1 MESPLVVGVHGPL
14 NHAWLSENELG
25 IYRRTTASNES
36 TRNEILIE
44 NVKWGTSIYNDEF
57 MRRLAKSSFEV
68 FSALQKCS
76 EQNSFITHS
85 IQYRAAL
92 AVCSNEIF
100 TFLKLS
106 AGSDEARAAHLIAQ
120 GNLIQTLE
128 LLWHLAELIFIQV
141 SPPGYLAFNLCSWF
155 YVQSQEA
162 ANRAREILDS
172 ANREQSGHILLHDKL
187 NNLKSWET
195 NKDFWPTVLSLVLQA
210 RCQEAASL
218 LVLHSN
224 SNGRG
229 LRSLRQ
235 LLASMPV
242 ASHAEKEGMWTE
254 YGAQFS
260 QAWNYWQSEC
270 EHRLS
275 SGEFDHVGGD
285 PASVDYIKL
294 IVNILS
300 GRTSIW
306 DDPRILDVTRGSRGW
321 FFRFVSF
328 VFYTDQLVNIDGLS
342 SDLDRWL
349 ALTKKGNMEP
359 GSNFDQ
365 SVDAL
370 ITSIFHVDLFS
381 FVRIA
386 SEKLSNWWFIA
397 HFTNLLNHIYPGVLN
412 DLQLTHKQD
421 ELSLESCP
429 KTVNYKSNAKFNESL
444 YQPVDSSSLVEFFL
458 LGYVESLASETSLL
472 SIALGYLDHCKSGRT
487 RQSTLLLRHAVPV
500 STRATNWFISQAKVR
515 GLYSTAEELAKLNCR
530 RFTCLS
536 LQSQEGSIIN
546 SSNYSP
552 ICISIGWALMA
563 RDYSMI
569 NRLAELSLARDNGFM
584 HKDTLNET
592 IISHASTEVAEL
604 AAIIL
609 GFCRGSSFDEPS
621 NNNKVN
627 EVNHLQLSPELA
639 FLIRYAEL
647 QQSFNDGDCEGA
659 VDRIIDLLV
668 TSPGNSLITTNSTGQ
683 DCTNSSTT
691 GFGLRIP
698 TRLKIR
704 LLAEV
709 RHLLGRNCLRRD
721 QVEVLITA
729 LIELRADL
737 DLNPNNMSTNSDI
750 HSLLTK
756 IHMSLAKE
764 LASTFFATS
773 NTIPISLSLSPNSMV
788 DTNWH

>member
-1 MESPLVVGVHGPL
+1 MESPLVVGVPGPL
-14 NHAWLSENELG
+14 NHVWLSENELG
-25 IYRRTTASNES
+25 IFRKPTASNKS
-36 TRNEILIE
+36 TCNEILIE

-57 MRRLAKSSFEV
+57 MKRLVKSSFEV

-76 EQNSFITHS
+76 VQNSFITHS

-100 TFLKLS
+100 TFLKL
-106 AGSDEARAAHLIAQ
+106 ATGSNEARAAHLLAQ

-162 ANRAREILDS
+162 ANCAREILDS
-172 ANREQSGHILLHDKL
+172 ASREQSGHILLHDKL
-187 NNLKSWET
+187 NSLKSWET

-218 LVLHSN
+218 LVVHSN

-285 PASVDYIKL
+285 PTSVEYIKL

-306 DDPRILDVTRGSRGW
+306 DDPRISDVTRGSRGW

-429 KTVNYKSNAKFNESL
+429 KTVNYISKAEVNESL

-458 LGYVESLASETSLL
+458 LGYIESLASETSLL

-487 RQSTLLLRHAVPV
+487 RQSALLLRHAVPV

-530 RFTCLS
+530 RFACLS
-536 LQSQEGSIIN
+536 LQSQGGSIID

-552 ICISIGWALMA
+552 ICISVGWALMA

-584 HKDTLNET
+584 RKDTLNET
-592 IISHASTEVAEL
+592 TISHASTEVAEL

-609 GFCRGSSFDEPS
+609 GFCRGSSYDEPS

-627 EVNHLQLSPELA
+627 EINHLQLSPELA

-668 TSPGNSLITTNSTGQ
+668 TSPGNSLITTNSAGQ

-737 DLNPNNMSTNSDI
+737 DLNPNNMSTNSDM

-756 IHMSLAKE
+756 IHMSLANE

-773 NTIPISLSLSPNSMV
+773 NTISISPSLSPNSMV

>member
-1 MESPLVVGVHGPL
+1 MESPLVVGVPGPL
-14 NHAWLSENELG
+14 NHVWLSENELG
-25 IYRRTTASNES
+25 IFRRSTPSNKS
-36 TRNEILIE
+36 TCNEILIE

-57 MRRLAKSSFEV
+57 MKRLVKSSFEV

-76 EQNSFITHS
+76 VQNSFITHS

-100 TFLKLS
+100 TFLS
-106 AGSDEARAAHLIAQ
+106 SDEARAAHLLAQ

-162 ANRAREILDS
+162 ANCAREILDS
-172 ANREQSGHILLHDKL
+172 ASREQSGHILLHDKL
-187 NNLKSWET
+187 NSLKSWET

-218 LVLHSN
+218 LVVHSN

-285 PASVDYIKL
+285 PTSVEYIKL

-306 DDPRILDVTRGSRGW
+306 DDPRISDVTRGSRGW

-429 KTVNYKSNAKFNESL
+429 KTVNYISKAEVNESL

-458 LGYVESLASETSLL
+458 LGYIESLASETSLL

-487 RQSTLLLRHAVPV
+487 RQSALLLRHAVPV

-530 RFTCLS
+530 RFACLS
-536 LQSQEGSIIN
+536 LQSQGGSIID

-552 ICISIGWALMA
+552 ICISVGWALMA

-584 HKDTLNET
+584 RKDTLNET
-592 IISHASTEVAEL
+592 TISHASTEVAEL

-609 GFCRGSSFDEPS
+609 GFCRGSSYDEPS

-627 EVNHLQLSPELA
+627 EINHLQLSPELA

-668 TSPGNSLITTNSTGQ
+668 TSPGNSLITTNSAGQ

-737 DLNPNNMSTNSDI
+737 DLNPNNMSTNSDM

-756 IHMSLAKE
+756 IHMSLANE

-773 NTIPISLSLSPNSMV
+773 NTISISPSLSPNSMV

>member
-1 MESPLVVGVHGPL
+1 MEGPLVVGVTGPL
-14 NHAWLSENELG
+14 SHVWVSENELG
-25 IYRRTTASNES
+25 VFRKSDASAIPICN
-36 TRNEILIE
+36 NILIE
-44 NVKWGTSIYNDEF
+44 NVKWGTSMYNDEF
-57 MRRLAKSSFEV
+57 MRRLVKSSFEV
-68 FSALQKCS
+68 FTSLQKS
-76 EQNSFITHS
+76 STQNSYVNHS

-100 TFLKLS
+100 TFLKS
-106 AGSDEARAAHLIAQ
+106 CDEKRAAHLLTQ
-120 GNLIQTLE
+120 GNLIQSLE

-141 SPPGYLAFNLCSWF
+141 SPPGYLAFSLCSWF

-162 ANRAREILDS
+162 ANCAREILDN
-172 ANREQSGHILLHDKL
+172 ANKEQTGQTLLRDKL
-187 NNLKSWET
+187 NNLKLYET
-195 NKDFWPTVLSLVLQA
+195 NKHFWPTVLSLVLQA

-235 LLASMPV
+235 LLASMPI
-242 ASHAEKEGMWTE
+242 ASHTEKEGMWTE

-275 SGEFDHVGGD
+275 SGEFDYVGGD
-285 PASVDYIKL
+285 QTSVDYVKL
-294 IVNILS
+294 IVNVLS

-306 DDPRILDVTRGSRGW
+306 DDQRILEVTKGSRGW

-328 VFYTDQLVNIDGLS
+328 VFYTDQLVNVDGLS
-342 SDLDRWL
+342 GNLDRWL
-349 ALTKKGNMEP
+349 SLTKKESTEP
-359 GSNFDQ
+359 GSHFDQ
-365 SVDAL
+365 SIDAL

-386 SEKLSNWWFIA
+386 SGKLCNWWFIA
-397 HFTNLLNHIYPGVLN
+397 HFANLLNHIYPGVLN
-412 DLQLTHKQD
+412 DLQLTHKRD
-421 ELSLESCP
+421 EISLESCP
-429 KTVNYKSNAKFNESL
+429 KLNNKSKAEFSESL

-487 RQSTLLLRHAVPV
+487 RQSALLLKHAVPV

-515 GLYSTAEELAKLNCR
+515 ELHSTGEEIAKLNCR
-530 RFTCLS
+530 RFTRLS
-536 LQSQEGSIIN
+536 LQSNIASMP
-546 SSNYSP
+546 SSSHYSP
-552 ICISIGWALMA
+552 ICIAAGWALMA
-563 RDYSMI
+563 RDYSI
-569 NRLAELSLARDNGFM
+569 VNRLAELSLARDSGFM
-584 HKDTLNET
+584 CKDTSNGANT
-592 IISHASTEVAEL
+592 SPASTEVAEL

-609 GFCRGSSFDEPS
+609 GFCRGSSAFDVPS
-621 NNNKVN
+621 CNNINNKTN

-647 QQSFNDGDCEGA
+647 QQYFNDGDGEGA
-659 VDRIIDLLV
+659 VDRLIDLLV
-668 TSPGNSLITTNSTGQ
+668 TSPGSSLINSTGQ
-683 DCTNSSTT
+683 DCINASTT
-691 GFGLRIP
+691 SVGLRIP

-721 QVEVLITA
+721 QVEVLITT

-737 DLNPNNMSTNSDI
+737 DVNSNDICTDNDINP
-750 HSLLTK
+750 LLAK
-756 IHMSLAKE
+756 IHISLAKE
-764 LASTFFATS
+764 LASTFFTTF
-773 NTIPISLSLSPNSMV
+773 NNIPMSPSLSPNSAV
-788 DTNWH
+788 DTNWR

>member
-1 MESPLVVGVHGPL
+1 MESPLVVGVPGPL
-14 NHAWLSENELG
+14 NHVWLSENELG
-25 IYRRTTASNES
+25 IFRKPTASNKS
-36 TRNEILIE
+36 TCNEILIE

-57 MRRLAKSSFEV
+57 MKRLVKSSFEV

-76 EQNSFITHS
+76 VQNSFITHS

-100 TFLKLS
+100 TFLS
-106 AGSDEARAAHLIAQ
+106 SNEARAAHLLAQ

-162 ANRAREILDS
+162 ANCAREILDS
-172 ANREQSGHILLHDKL
+172 ASREQSGHILLHDKL
-187 NNLKSWET
+187 NSLKSWET

-218 LVLHSN
+218 LVVHSN

-285 PASVDYIKL
+285 PTSVEYIKL

-306 DDPRILDVTRGSRGW
+306 DDPRISDVTRGSRGW

-429 KTVNYKSNAKFNESL
+429 KTVNYISKAEVNESL

-458 LGYVESLASETSLL
+458 LGYIESLASETSLL

-487 RQSTLLLRHAVPV
+487 RQSALLLRHAVPV

-530 RFTCLS
+530 RFACLS
-536 LQSQEGSIIN
+536 LQSQGGSIID

-552 ICISIGWALMA
+552 ICISVGWALMA

-584 HKDTLNET
+584 RKDTLNET
-592 IISHASTEVAEL
+592 TISHASTEVAEL

-609 GFCRGSSFDEPS
+609 GFCRGSSYDEPS

-627 EVNHLQLSPELA
+627 EINHLQLSPELA

-668 TSPGNSLITTNSTGQ
+668 TSPGNSLITTNSAGQ

-737 DLNPNNMSTNSDI
+737 DLNPNNMSTNSDM

-756 IHMSLAKE
+756 IHMSLANE

-773 NTIPISLSLSPNSMV
+773 NTISISPSLSPNSMV

>member
-1 MESPLVVGVHGPL
+1 MESPLVVGVPGPL
-14 NHAWLSENELG
+14 NHVWLSENELG
-25 IYRRTTASNES
+25 IFRKPTASNKS
-36 TRNEILIE
+36 TFNEILIE

-57 MRRLAKSSFEV
+57 MKRLVKSSFEV

-76 EQNSFITHS
+76 VQNSFITHS

-106 AGSDEARAAHLIAQ
+106 TGSNEARAAHLLAQ

-162 ANRAREILDS
+162 ANCAREILDS
-172 ANREQSGHILLHDKL
+172 ASREQSGHILLHDKL

-285 PASVDYIKL
+285 PTSVEYIKL

-306 DDPRILDVTRGSRGW
+306 DDLRISDVTRGSRGW

-328 VFYTDQLVNIDGLS
+328 VFYTDQLVNIDSLS
-342 SDLDRWL
+342 SDLDQWL

-429 KTVNYKSNAKFNESL
+429 KTVNYISKAEVNESL

-458 LGYVESLASETSLL
+458 LGYIESLASETSLL

-487 RQSTLLLRHAVPV
+487 RQSALLLRHAVPV

-530 RFTCLS
+530 RFACLS
-536 LQSQEGSIIN
+536 LQSQGGSIID

-552 ICISIGWALMA
+552 ICISVGWALMA

-584 HKDTLNET
+584 RKETLNET
-592 IISHASTEVAEL
+592 TISHASTEVAEL

-609 GFCRGSSFDEPS
+609 GFCRGSSYDEPS

-668 TSPGNSLITTNSTGQ
+668 TSPGNSLITTNSAGQ
-683 DCTNSSTT
+683 DYTSSSTT
-691 GFGLRIP
+691 GLGLRIP

-737 DLNPNNMSTNSDI
+737 DLNPNNMSTNSDM

-756 IHMSLAKE
+756 IHVSLAKE

-773 NTIPISLSLSPNSMV
+773 DTISISPSLSPNSMV